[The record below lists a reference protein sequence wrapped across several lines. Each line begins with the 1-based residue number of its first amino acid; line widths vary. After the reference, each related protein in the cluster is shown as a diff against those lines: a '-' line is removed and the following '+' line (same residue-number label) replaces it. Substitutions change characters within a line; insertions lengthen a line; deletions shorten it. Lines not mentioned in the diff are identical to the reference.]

1 MTKPNIT
8 TLEFLDSDDGIIS
21 LRDVK
26 RENLDP
32 DTYHDFLKDSK
43 VLTINKTKDGYVKVT
58 ADGVNGTLDGNQ
70 ILDLYL
76 KENSNQNREVKPQVL
91 RRQDSEK
98 SDISD
103 ISDLT
108 ENTVVSNNS
117 DLNGS
122 EAAVKIEADSVNNST
137 IATNSNLTN
146 DSNKS
151 EDGDNLTIATN
162 SNLTNDSNKSEDGD
176 NVDNSTNT
184 TSGDSQVTNNSG
196 SSDEGNGVGVGVG
209 PDANNK
215 NIIAGGKKSRRR
227 GGMKKAKQN
236 KSKRVKAMITRRRL
250 QKKKGVTK
258 RR

>member
-151 EDGDNLTIATN
+151 EDGDN
-162 SNLTNDSNKSEDGD
+162 
-176 NVDNSTNT
+176 VDNSTNT